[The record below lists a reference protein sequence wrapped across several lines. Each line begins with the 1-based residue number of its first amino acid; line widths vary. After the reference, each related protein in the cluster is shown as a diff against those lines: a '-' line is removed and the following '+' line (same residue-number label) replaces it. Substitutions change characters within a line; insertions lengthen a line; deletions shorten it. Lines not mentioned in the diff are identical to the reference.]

1 MTLAVGSHNY
11 PISNDA
17 FDIGN
22 LNLRF
27 LVRRL
32 AAIVL
37 VLWAAATLA
46 FLATHLLPGDP
57 ATQMLARAGASSQV
71 IAERRAQIGWD
82 RPLLEQYARF
92 VWNLA
97 HFDLG
102 ESWIV
107 GRPVTRMLAEAAPP
121 TLELA
126 LAAMFVATLLGVGL
140 GTLAASFRGT
150 WLDAVGMTVA
160 LLGISTPVAWSGL
173 LVLMVFSVAL
183 GWLPATGC
191 DGVLYL
197 ILPATVLGLA
207 SAGAIARLTR
217 AGLLDVLTETYIAVA
232 RSKGLSSWFML
243 TRHVWPV
250 ALPPVLAVMA
260 LQFGFLLGGA
270 AVTEAVFARQGL
282 GRLAVEAVLSQDL
295 PVVQGIVLLS
305 AVVYSLVNLSADAL
319 HWLLD
324 PRVRE

>member
-1 MTLAVGSHNY
+1 
-11 PISNDA
+11 
-17 FDIGN
+17 
-22 LNLRF
+22 
-27 LVRRL
+27 
-32 AAIVL
+32 
-37 VLWAAATLA
+37 
-46 FLATHLLPGDP
+46 
-57 ATQMLARAGASSQV
+57 MLARAGASSQA

-92 VWNLA
+92 MWNLA
-97 HFDLG
+97 HLDFSQ
-102 ESWIV
+102 SWIT
-107 GRPVTRMLAEAAPP
+107 GLPVTRMLAEAAPP

-126 LAAMFVATLLGVGL
+126 VAAMFVATLAGVGL

-150 WLDAVGMTVA
+150 WFDTAAMTVA

-173 LVLMVFSVAL
+173 LALMVFSVAL
-183 GWLPATGC
+183 GWLPATGSG
-191 DGVLYL
+191 GVLYL
-197 ILPATVLGLA
+197 VLPATVLGLT
-207 SAGAIARLTR
+207 SAGSIARLTR
-217 AGLLDVLTETYIAVA
+217 AGLLDVLTEPYISMA
-232 RSKGLSSWFML
+232 RSKGLPERLVL
-243 TRHVWPV
+243 TRHVWAV

-282 GRLAVEAVLSQDL
+282 GRLAVDAVLSQDL

-305 AVVYSLVNLSADAL
+305 AVVYSLVNLSADVL